1 MIKINRVFKLL
12 LIFSAGIVLNS
23 LFLAISNIC
32 QQRQP
37 LLHLRFLRYNQP
49 RTALLH
55 SNLSFCFLFKIGT
68 MSEPDKIGW
77 IKQLKSS
84 YFATKDEIRLAW
96 LNSTHTR
103 ERLSSHF
110 WTGYSAIPRADLLA
124 TALGTLSAAWL
135 LRRCLHRYKNT
146 NDLPL
151 QFFEKQKKLTGLAV
165 TVNDSDNLRF
175 YHQPN
180 WLLSLLKPN
189 LARQD
194 LKYHTINV
202 RLAGIDAPEMAHF
215 GTKPQPY
222 AVEAKEWLT
231 SFVQG
236 RRVRIQLLRIDR
248 YGRAV
253 AMVWVQRRRFPYWLW
268 PVWWNVSLEMVSA
281 GFATIYRDA
290 GAEYG
295 NIKEKLVQ
303 AEAKA
308 KKQKIGMWKQS
319 ASEYQSPGDFK
330 RLNRLNAAITTLKNN
345 GLIDDPALSAIT
357 QNQHRKIDFIAS
369 HQQQKQ
375 LRAQN
380 GR

>member
-1 MIKINRVFKLL
+1 MIKISQLFK
-12 LIFSAGIVLNS
+12 IFVIFTLGIILNS
-23 LFLAISNIC
+23 LFTASFNYY
-32 QQRQP
+32 QRKP
-37 LLHLRFLRYNQP
+37 LDKFRF
-49 RTALLH
+49 LH
-55 SNLSFCFLFKIGT
+55 SNPLNCFLFRK
-68 MSEPDKIGW
+68 MSSERNGW
-77 IKQLKSS
+77 IKDLKSK
-84 YFATKDEIRLAW
+84 YFFTKDEIKLAW
-96 LNSTHTR
+96 YNSTQNRKRISTT
-103 ERLSSHF
+103 F
-110 WTGYSAIPRADLLA
+110 WAAYTAIPRADLLA
-124 TALGTLSAAWL
+124 TALGTLSAALL
-135 LRRCLHRYKNT
+135 LRRSLHRYKNT

-215 GTKPQPY
+215 GTKSQPY

-236 RRVRIQLLRIDR
+236 RHVRIQLLRIDQ

-253 AMVWVQRRRFPYWLW
+253 AMVWVRRRRFPYWLW
-268 PVWWNVSLEMVSA
+268 PIWWNVSLEMVSA

-295 NIKEKLVQ
+295 NIKEKLEQ
-303 AEAKA
+303 AEVKA
-308 KKQKIGMWKQS
+308 KKQKLGMWKQS

-330 RLNRLNAAITTLKNN
+330 RLNRLNAAMNTLKNN
-345 GLIDDPALSAIT
+345 GLIDDPSLNAISQPS
-357 QNQHRKIDFIAS
+357 QNRKVDFIAAY
-369 HQQQKQ
+369 QQQKQ
-375 LRAQN
+375 LRVQN